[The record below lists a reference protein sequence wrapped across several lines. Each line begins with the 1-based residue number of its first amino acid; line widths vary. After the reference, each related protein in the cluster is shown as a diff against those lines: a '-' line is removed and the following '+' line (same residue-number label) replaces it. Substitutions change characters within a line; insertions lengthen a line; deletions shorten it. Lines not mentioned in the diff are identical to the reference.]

1 MPPPSTHYERI
12 IRSELLLE
20 LELANSGI
28 WREDMPPRP
37 AQGAALSPPR
47 HAGKLYSPG
56 YGGAPPLLA
65 GRDGVIGNLQ
75 DHVIGAMRDGEPPG
89 ADMAI
94 WAPRGVGKTVLL
106 NFLQQ
111 VADSRRARGTRPILT
126 LRLQPAQSVPA
137 QIEAHF
143 GRSLVSRSLKLGAQA
158 AGVGGSAEVGVPTAK
173 ESVASQ
179 LGKPL
184 RRGKSVLLLID
195 EAHRMDPE
203 DGAILLDALQ
213 ALRGGAAGRKASKS
227 IIAVFAGTPDLPDH
241 LRTMNATYWDRMR
254 KAPINLIS
262 DKAVAQAVFGPLVR
276 FGRTLPEGQGEAE
289 AVTGRAVALC
299 AGHPYFTQCL
309 GRALHEQLLKKDQP
323 KADMAL
329 MARAE
334 PEFSSLKTDYYRN
347 RWREIWSAGLVEV
360 ACHVIAAFRL
370 ADGAPLSGEEIEMLA
385 QDGLSM
391 RTENRVG
398 ADRSEWTKGP
408 KDAATRLLHSGFIW
422 GTNGLAGDLTPSIPC
437 LHAHVHERASGIF
450 GKDMV
455 AEICAKAKGIDSPS
469 ARRQ

>member
-1 MPPPSTHYERI
+1 MPPPTTQSERI
-12 IRSELLLE
+12 TRSELFLE
-20 LELANSGI
+20 LELGKGGI
-28 WREDMPPRP
+28 WREDLPARP
-37 AQGAALSPPR
+37 APGAALAPPP
-47 HAGKLYSPG
+47 HAGKLFNPG

-75 DHVIGAMRDGEPPG
+75 DHVIGAMRDGETPG

-111 VADSRRARGTRPILT
+111 VADGPRARGARPILT
-126 LRLQPAQSVPA
+126 LCLQPAQSIPA
-137 QIEAHF
+137 QIKAHF
-143 GRSLVSRSLKLGAQA
+143 GRSLVSRSLKLGAQV
-158 AGVGGSAEVGVPTAK
+158 AGLGGSAEVEAPTAGA

-179 LGKPL
+179 LGRPL
-184 RRGKSVLLLID
+184 RRGKSVLILVD
-195 EAHRMDPE
+195 EAHRMDSE
-203 DGAILLDALQ
+203 DGGILLDALQ

-262 DKAVAQAVFGPLVR
+262 DKAAAQAVFGPLVR
-276 FGRTLPEGQGEAE
+276 FGYPLPEDQSEAE

-309 GRALHEQLLKKDQP
+309 GQALHEQLLKEDQP

-329 MARAE
+329 IDRAE
-334 PEFSSLKTDYYRN
+334 SEFSSLKTDYYQN
-347 RWREIWSAGLVEV
+347 RWREIWSAGLAEV
-360 ACHVIAAFRL
+360 ACYVIAAFQL
-370 ADGAPLSGEEIEMLA
+370 AEGAPLSGEKIEMLA
-385 QDGLSM
+385 KDGLSM
-391 RTENRVG
+391 RAENGSG
-398 ADRSEWTKGP
+398 ADRSEWAKGP

-422 GTNGLAGDLTPSIPC
+422 GENRLAGDLTPGIPC

-455 AEICAKAKGIDSPS
+455 AEICAKAKGI
-469 ARRQ
+469 QL